1 MLYRLL
7 TGQMDYA
14 DFVAL
19 LIALVFGITIH
30 EFSHALAATWLGDS
44 LPRRQGRLSL
54 QPAAHLEL
62 TGSLMFL
69 IGGFGWGK
77 PVQYNPFAL
86 RANPRTGG
94 ALIAV
99 AGPVSNLILATVIG
113 LIARFLPLAFGTTLH
128 GLSIGSGP
136 ASILFNLLI
145 SISYY
150 NLVLCFFN
158 LIPIPPLDGFSI
170 LEGLLPPELAE
181 RIEPLRQY
189 GFLFLILLLI
199 GGGQILGPI
208 IYQPIFTILGLILG
222 TRF

>member
-1 MLYRLL
+1 
-7 TGQMDYA
+7 MDYA